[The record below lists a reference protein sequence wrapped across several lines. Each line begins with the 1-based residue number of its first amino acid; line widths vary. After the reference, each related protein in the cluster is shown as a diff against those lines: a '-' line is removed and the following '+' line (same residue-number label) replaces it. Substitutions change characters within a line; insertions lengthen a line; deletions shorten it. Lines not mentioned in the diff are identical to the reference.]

1 MNTDKEIISRL
12 KFIGRIKKNE
22 KINTQHMYVQ
32 PCGIITAITRTIFQQ
47 DNRNNTMN
55 FIQKTVEDSFTLLEK
70 YKEEDNYILCGHM
83 IDDLITAK
91 IGLEALKE
99 TYMMDLKFCCDID
112 TLLQV
117 ISSQLNNS
125 QENTD

>member
-1 MNTDKEIISRL
+1 MNTDKEVISRL

-47 DNRNNTMN
+47 DNRSNTMN
-55 FIQKTVEDSFTLLEK
+55 FIQKTIEDSFVLLEK
-70 YKEEDNYILCGHM
+70 YRDEENFILSGHM
-83 IDDLITAK
+83 VDDLLTCKA
-91 IGLEALKE
+91 GLEALKE
-99 TYMMDLKFCCDID
+99 TYVSDLKFCCDVD

-117 ISSQLNNS
+117 ISSRLNSN
-125 QENTD
+125 DD